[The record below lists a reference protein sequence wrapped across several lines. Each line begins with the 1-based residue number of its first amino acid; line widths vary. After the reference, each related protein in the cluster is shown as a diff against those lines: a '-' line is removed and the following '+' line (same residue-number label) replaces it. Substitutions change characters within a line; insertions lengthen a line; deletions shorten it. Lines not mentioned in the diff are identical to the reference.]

1 MRAVMSAENLLDEPI
16 GEFLDRLAG
25 RGPAPAGGSAA
36 AISIAMAAGLVSMV
50 ARASKR
56 HWDEAA
62 GAIGQ
67 AQALRARVA
76 PLAQADADAF
86 VDAFMIL
93 QHRDEVEERY
103 RDQKLSEAL
112 ERAAEIPLQI
122 AETGSDTAGLAAQL
136 VENGNPEVRADAAA
150 ACVLAEAGVRIAA
163 MLVEINLGATD
174 EDPRVRHVHS
184 LVKVAAEAS
193 ARSLAAAE

>member
-1 MRAVMSAENLLDEPI
+1 MRAVMSAENLLDEPL

-50 ARASKR
+50 ARASRR
-56 HWDEAA
+56 HWEEAG

-112 ERAAEIPLQI
+112 EKAAEIPLKI
-122 AETGSDTAGLAAQL
+122 AEAGSDIACLGAEL
-136 VENGNPEVRADAAA
+136 VEKGNPEVRADAAA
-150 ACVLAEAGVRIAA
+150 ACVLSAAGTRIAA
-163 MLVEINLGATD
+163 KLVEVNLAATD
-174 EDPRVRHVHS
+174 EDPRVRHVRS
-184 LVKVAAEAS
+184 LVEVAEEAS
-193 ARSLAAAE
+193 ERALAAAE